1 VVVIDDAVETAAET
15 RVDRARRQRR
25 PRNPV
30 TWVRGGGLSTLI
42 FLLPLIGLFALF
54 SWWPVIK
61 SLVLSFQQT
70 NFVGPAEWVGWSNFE
85 RAFADPLLG
94 TAAWNTTWFTILA
107 IVIGYPVPI
116 IVAVFVAELRKAR
129 GFAAGLAYIPTII
142 PPVVSVLLW
151 KTFYDPGEN
160 GVFNTIVGWFGLGP
174 FPWLQDGDWAMPSM
188 VLQSC
193 WAGFGTA
200 TIIYLASLMSIQ
212 SDLYEAA
219 EVDGASIWRRVW
231 HVTLP
236 QMRGIMLI
244 LLLLQLI
251 GTFQV
256 FTEPFI
262 MTNGGPENRTV
273 TILMLI
279 YRYAFL
285 AGDYGKATALSLVLA
300 LALCLLSGIYM
311 WLTRKWSTT

>member
-1 VVVIDDAVETAAET
+1 MVVIDRDVERAA
-15 RVDRARRQRR
+15 RPVPPPARRRR
-25 PRNPV
+25 RTPV
-30 TWVRGGGLSTLI
+30 TWVRGGGLSTLV
-42 FLLPLIGLFALF
+42 FLMPLIVLFALF
-54 SWWPVIK
+54 SWWPVVK

-70 NFVGPAEWVGWSNFE
+70 NFIGPAEWVGWDNFE
-85 RAFADPLLG
+85 RVFADPLLG

-107 IVIGYPVPI
+107 VVIGYPVPVI
-116 IVAVFVAELRKAR
+116 TAVFIAELRKAR

-151 KTFYDPGEN
+151 KTFYRPDES
-160 GVFNTIVGWFGLGP
+160 GVFNTMLGWVGLGP
-174 FPWLQDGDWAMPSM
+174 YPWLQDGTSAMPSM
-188 VLQSC
+188 VIQAC
-193 WAGFGTA
+193 WAGFGAA
-200 TIIYLASLMSIQ
+200 TVIYLAALMSIQ

-219 EVDGASIWRRVW
+219 EVDGASIWRRIW

-236 QMRGIMLI
+236 QLRGIMLI
-244 LLLLQLI
+244 MLLLQLI

-273 TILMLI
+273 TILLLI

-285 AGDYGKATALSLVLA
+285 ASDYGKATALSLVLA
-300 LALCLLSGIYM
+300 LALCLLSGIYL
-311 WLTRKWSTT
+311 WATRKWSTT